1 MPNLSETI
9 SELLHINDN
18 KLKKRVASLHVCIN
32 DFGPNGTKVPT
43 LVLK

>member
-9 SELLHINDN
+9 SELLHNKDN